1 MKRKLEE
8 MSDWMEE
15 GERSIRILIGRD
27 FNARTRVKGGEMID
41 EEEEEGMKRQSHTQE
56 MRS

>member
-8 MSDWMEE
+8 MSDWMK
-15 GERSIRILIGRD
+15 ERERGIRTLIGRD
-27 FNARTRVKGGEMID
+27 FNARTRVNGGKMID
-41 EEEEEGMKRQSHTQE
+41 EEEKEGMERQSHTQE